1 MRLSIGANQQ
11 VVTKGGIPMLG
22 AITAA
27 GKPITQPTQFQI
39 VRQNPGRQQ
48 FKVLNT
54 QQGTAKSC
62 LFFERISLPLFY
74 AQCIFTFQAI
84 QSYKQLAVK

>member
-54 QQGTAKSC
+54 QQGISESR
-62 LFFERISLPLFY
+62 FFNTYKGHFFY
-74 AQCIFTFQAI
+74 LQLIFIFQAI
-84 QSYKQLAVK
+84 QSYKLLAVK